1 MVRSLHP
8 FLALLGE
15 GHLQVT
21 KVKAMLL
28 YSALPL
34 PVFAPHSSPP
44 LPWTPH
50 GTYSAASSREQHHRT
65 RGSSNCA
72 GSARWAHQESNSGC
86 SNSKSHGP
94 LTQSSY
100 FITLLLYSMGFSKYT
115 CPVSCPSL
123 SAKKWGT
130 VPDHVSIVILH

>member
-15 GHLQVT
+15 GYLQVT
-21 KVKAMLL
+21 KVKATLL
-28 YSALPL
+28 YSALLL
-34 PVFAPHSSPP
+34 PVFAPPYSPP

-50 GTYSAASSREQHHRT
+50 GTYSAASSREQHLRT
-65 RGSSNCA
+65 LGSSNCA

-100 FITLLLYSMGFSKYT
+100 FISLLRYSPGAFQNVPIR
-115 CPVSCPSL
+115 CPAPHYLLRNREQFLIMCP
-123 SAKKWGT
+123 
-130 VPDHVSIVILH
+130 